1 MSLMKDNS
9 IKSEAERPPA
19 ASQSPARKSV
29 LILAGIIGLGAVALV
44 VIASKHPKSGE
55 QGHSPDAV
63 VVVGNKTVETPQ
75 AQPIESSPSPVV
87 TAPAIPAEAEPDR
100 AAIARELIKSL
111 SELRPGE
118 ITPEK
123 AAKWNRDLEQLVEQ
137 GTAVV
142 PPLQEFFESHADV
155 RFDSGPGTNLL
166 AEPSLRIAFLEVLF
180 NVPAPENVYLQ
191 EEVLRTTS
199 DPAEVALLAR
209 QLEAQ
214 EPGKYHDLIVS
225 TARASLAQARSGL
238 WPGRDANALIKVLR
252 QNGDTTAK

>member
-1 MSLMKDNS
+1 MKNNPAS
-9 IKSEAERPPA
+9 IEPEKRPA
-19 ASQSPARKSV
+19 VSRGPARKSV
-29 LILAGIIGLGAVALV
+29 LILTAIVGLGAVVLILIPSRRSKSVEQEQSIDAGAAEKKTAEAPV
-44 VIASKHPKSGE
+44 V
-55 QGHSPDAV
+55 Q
-63 VVVGNKTVETPQ
+63 TVT
-75 AQPIESSPSPVV
+75 ESSP
-87 TAPAIPAEAEPDR
+87 APNVPAAAIAADPEPDR
-100 AAIARELIKSL
+100 AAIARQLIKTL
-111 SELRPGE
+111 SEARPGE

-123 AAKWNRDLEQLVEQ
+123 ADKWHRELEQLVEQ

-142 PPLQEFFESHADV
+142 PPLQEFFESRADI

-180 NVPAPENVYLQ
+180 NIPAPENVYLQ

-238 WPGRDANALIKVLR
+238 WPGRDVNALVKVLK
-252 QNGDTTAK
+252 QYGDESAK